1 VAFWSVGCLKLPLK
15 KKERGRKERI
25 FGFKLKRG
33 KINKKKKKKQTVK
46 LILTALKER
55 LRRGKQKIWIRKVL
69 GKKTVVRVSTPS
81 TP

>member
-1 VAFWSVGCLKLPLK
+1 MFGLQL
-15 KKERGRKERI
+15 ERGRVS
-25 FGFKLKRG
+25 
-33 KINKKKKKKQTVK
+33 KKKKKKQTVK